1 MHPTDSARN
10 SDSLY
15 TAEKKY
21 AIGQNASSRT
31 VMRARWSPSS
41 SATRRWSSTS
51 ATMKAISEMITPAK
65 RSEPMITPTPR
76 VTIGYSGK
84 KAVRGGWWSY
94 PPWAIAR
101 YQTESQRANA
111 AASRFPRWPKGS
123 VRRAGSKAWV
133 AGARPN
139 ESTASTPDIR
149 MTSLEV
155 QRARQAKRIGVS
167 VTVVS
172 RPMSASDVLIL
183 GSSFL
188 DRHSHQLTAILTIVI
203 TLVLALLADRAVAH
217 WAARADLNAA
227 IDTRIRFMRR
237 LITLG
242 ILVLGG
248 LFALSQFGGL
258 NKLAAG
264 VLASSAIVAAV
275 VGFAARQTL
284 ANLIAGVMLTIA
296 QPLRIGDQ
304 VTIEEQTG
312 VVEDVRLNY
321 TILRTAEGRR
331 LFIPNERLATQVL
344 NNDTILDERVR
355 PEASVWLPPA
365 ADTDLALSRLIGLE
379 PGLVVR
385 IAETTPEAVRITLVA
400 DSVPAP
406 ERAGREAALRA
417 AALRALR
424 AEGLLV
430 GSGG

>member
-1 MHPTDSARN
+1 
-10 SDSLY
+10 
-15 TAEKKY
+15 
-21 AIGQNASSRT
+21 
-31 VMRARWSPSS
+31 
-41 SATRRWSSTS
+41 
-51 ATMKAISEMITPAK
+51 
-65 RSEPMITPTPR
+65 
-76 VTIGYSGK
+76 
-84 KAVRGGWWSY
+84 
-94 PPWAIAR
+94 
-101 YQTESQRANA
+101 
-111 AASRFPRWPKGS
+111 
-123 VRRAGSKAWV
+123 
-133 AGARPN
+133 
-139 ESTASTPDIR
+139 

-227 IDTRIRFMRR
+227 IDTRIRFLRR

-430 GSGG
+430 GRGG

>member
-1 MHPTDSARN
+1 
-10 SDSLY
+10 
-15 TAEKKY
+15 
-21 AIGQNASSRT
+21 
-31 VMRARWSPSS
+31 
-41 SATRRWSSTS
+41 
-51 ATMKAISEMITPAK
+51 
-65 RSEPMITPTPR
+65 
-76 VTIGYSGK
+76 
-84 KAVRGGWWSY
+84 
-94 PPWAIAR
+94 
-101 YQTESQRANA
+101 
-111 AASRFPRWPKGS
+111 
-123 VRRAGSKAWV
+123 
-133 AGARPN
+133 
-139 ESTASTPDIR
+139 

>member
-1 MHPTDSARN
+1 
-10 SDSLY
+10 
-15 TAEKKY
+15 
-21 AIGQNASSRT
+21 
-31 VMRARWSPSS
+31 
-41 SATRRWSSTS
+41 
-51 ATMKAISEMITPAK
+51 
-65 RSEPMITPTPR
+65 
-76 VTIGYSGK
+76 
-84 KAVRGGWWSY
+84 
-94 PPWAIAR
+94 
-101 YQTESQRANA
+101 
-111 AASRFPRWPKGS
+111 
-123 VRRAGSKAWV
+123 
-133 AGARPN
+133 
-139 ESTASTPDIR
+139 

-183 GSSFL
+183 GRSFL

-227 IDTRIRFMRR
+227 IDTRIRFLRR

>member
-1 MHPTDSARN
+1 
-10 SDSLY
+10 
-15 TAEKKY
+15 
-21 AIGQNASSRT
+21 
-31 VMRARWSPSS
+31 
-41 SATRRWSSTS
+41 
-51 ATMKAISEMITPAK
+51 
-65 RSEPMITPTPR
+65 
-76 VTIGYSGK
+76 
-84 KAVRGGWWSY
+84 
-94 PPWAIAR
+94 
-101 YQTESQRANA
+101 
-111 AASRFPRWPKGS
+111 
-123 VRRAGSKAWV
+123 
-133 AGARPN
+133 
-139 ESTASTPDIR
+139 

-227 IDTRIRFMRR
+227 IDTRIRFLRR

-430 GSGG
+430 GSGE

>member
-1 MHPTDSARN
+1 
-10 SDSLY
+10 
-15 TAEKKY
+15 
-21 AIGQNASSRT
+21 
-31 VMRARWSPSS
+31 
-41 SATRRWSSTS
+41 
-51 ATMKAISEMITPAK
+51 
-65 RSEPMITPTPR
+65 
-76 VTIGYSGK
+76 
-84 KAVRGGWWSY
+84 
-94 PPWAIAR
+94 
-101 YQTESQRANA
+101 
-111 AASRFPRWPKGS
+111 
-123 VRRAGSKAWV
+123 
-133 AGARPN
+133 
-139 ESTASTPDIR
+139 

-155 QRARQAKRIGVS
+155 QRARQTKRIGVS

-203 TLVLALLADRAVAH
+203 TLLLALLADRAVAH

>member
-1 MHPTDSARN
+1 
-10 SDSLY
+10 
-15 TAEKKY
+15 
-21 AIGQNASSRT
+21 
-31 VMRARWSPSS
+31 
-41 SATRRWSSTS
+41 
-51 ATMKAISEMITPAK
+51 
-65 RSEPMITPTPR
+65 
-76 VTIGYSGK
+76 
-84 KAVRGGWWSY
+84 
-94 PPWAIAR
+94 
-101 YQTESQRANA
+101 
-111 AASRFPRWPKGS
+111 
-123 VRRAGSKAWV
+123 
-133 AGARPN
+133 
-139 ESTASTPDIR
+139 

-227 IDTRIRFMRR
+227 IDTRIRFLRR

-321 TILRTAEGRR
+321 TILRTAEDRR

>member
-1 MHPTDSARN
+1 
-10 SDSLY
+10 
-15 TAEKKY
+15 
-21 AIGQNASSRT
+21 
-31 VMRARWSPSS
+31 
-41 SATRRWSSTS
+41 
-51 ATMKAISEMITPAK
+51 
-65 RSEPMITPTPR
+65 
-76 VTIGYSGK
+76 
-84 KAVRGGWWSY
+84 
-94 PPWAIAR
+94 
-101 YQTESQRANA
+101 
-111 AASRFPRWPKGS
+111 
-123 VRRAGSKAWV
+123 
-133 AGARPN
+133 
-139 ESTASTPDIR
+139 

-155 QRARQAKRIGVS
+155 QRARQTKRIGVS

-227 IDTRIRFMRR
+227 IDTRIRFLRR

>member
-1 MHPTDSARN
+1 
-10 SDSLY
+10 
-15 TAEKKY
+15 
-21 AIGQNASSRT
+21 
-31 VMRARWSPSS
+31 
-41 SATRRWSSTS
+41 
-51 ATMKAISEMITPAK
+51 
-65 RSEPMITPTPR
+65 
-76 VTIGYSGK
+76 
-84 KAVRGGWWSY
+84 
-94 PPWAIAR
+94 
-101 YQTESQRANA
+101 
-111 AASRFPRWPKGS
+111 
-123 VRRAGSKAWV
+123 
-133 AGARPN
+133 
-139 ESTASTPDIR
+139 

-183 GSSFL
+183 GRSFL

-227 IDTRIRFMRR
+227 IDTRIRFLRR

-355 PEASVWLPPA
+355 PEASVWLPPT

>member
-1 MHPTDSARN
+1 
-10 SDSLY
+10 
-15 TAEKKY
+15 
-21 AIGQNASSRT
+21 
-31 VMRARWSPSS
+31 
-41 SATRRWSSTS
+41 
-51 ATMKAISEMITPAK
+51 
-65 RSEPMITPTPR
+65 
-76 VTIGYSGK
+76 
-84 KAVRGGWWSY
+84 
-94 PPWAIAR
+94 
-101 YQTESQRANA
+101 
-111 AASRFPRWPKGS
+111 
-123 VRRAGSKAWV
+123 
-133 AGARPN
+133 
-139 ESTASTPDIR
+139 

-227 IDTRIRFMRR
+227 IDTRIRFLRR